1 MNRSFRVPLKE
12 SYLLIIIIVGILSLC
27 MYSSFALFSLEKTT
41 SKDIFTM
48 RAASNIETTL
58 KIFEYK
64 KITVPAGSNTSV
76 MVNVNNDTGG
86 SIYYGVFYE
95 MVSPSTKTDDIG
107 IYKIDWSENATSG
120 SITNGSILPVELL
133 VINNSSSD
141 ITLNIG
147 VAGSDSNELGLTD
160 GKTLITETF
169 NTGTEPSGDAGETK
183 TTTTDY
189 NFDISKTNGET
200 ITLKPGTHKLE
211 AWGASGVYS
220 SASPTSSHPN
230 GYGGYASGTLTLT
243 ESLNV
248 TLYIGGSPNSNSDV
262 NYGGWNGGGASY
274 AGSRYNDNGSGGGA
288 TDICLTPSSITTD
301 SYQRYVRTSAS
312 YLSRILVAGGG
323 GGGRSSDVASNG
335 GYFNTSGANTYV
347 GSLTAAGSSSGTY
360 QSGGFGYGSSGT
372 STSDDNAGGGGGWYG
387 GATNGDSYG
396 GGGSSF
402 VWSTDT
408 ASSVPSGYTP
418 STKYQMTNVVYNK
431 GNTTMPSST
440 STTGT
445 ETGHSGDGHI
455 RITSTVKTSTVPSID
470 TSKITIAPN
479 ELVYFKDIVTCK
491 DNGAGCKIVLVKAS
505 STKNMIEDN
514 EYDVMFV
521 LEDNSG
527 NRYKYTK
534 KVYIGQTMPILS
546 GKATTS
552 MMEQADD
559 TTGDDGSG
567 IYKVSHNAI
576 SSSSSS
582 TGSTIAA
589 TTDYRYYGNDPNNY
603 ICLEKS
609 NGTCD
614 DKNLYRI
621 IGSVYEALNNSY
633 MLKVVKATPLKD
645 ATTNVYP
652 WNYEVD
658 KYNNSVI
665 NNTWATITSGNYSNS
680 LTSGSSLMRML
691 NSEAWWNGTTG
702 VYYGSDDSGV
712 ITVTRDFTNYGLSSN
727 VKKYIKLSRFYL
739 GRYNGSGEYPS
750 EMYNYERGTMTCDSQ
765 ALYWDGYVALIY
777 PSDYGYAAGN
787 KCSTSVNI
795 NKYSYQENNCRK
807 KDWLYTSTFYWTLTA
822 RGNTSSC
829 NSFLST
835 DTQYAIEITSD
846 GGIWGGDGYVAI
858 VSVDAEI
865 YPTFYLDKD
874 IIITGG
880 SGTKTDPY
888 IISK

>member
-1 MNRSFRVPLKE
+1 MKNKYIIKE
-12 SYLLIIIIVGILSLC
+12 SYLLIVIIVGILSLC

-41 SKDIFTM
+41 SKDIVTM
-48 RAASNIETTL
+48 KAASNIETTL
-58 KIFEYK
+58 KIYEYK
-64 KITVPAGSNTSV
+64 KVTVPAGSNTSV

-107 IYKIDWSENATSG
+107 IYKIDWSANATSG

-133 VINNSSSD
+133 VINNTSSE

-169 NTGTEPSGDAGETK
+169 NTGNEPSGDAGETK

-220 SASPTSSHPN
+220 GANPTNSHPN

-248 TLYIGGSPNSNSDV
+248 TLYIGGSPNSNSNV

-274 AGSRYNDNGSGGGA
+274 KGSSYNDNGSGGGA

-323 GGGRSSDVASNG
+323 GGGRSSDAASNG

-360 QSGGFGYGSSGT
+360 QSGGFGYGASGT
-372 STSDDNAGGGGGWYG
+372 STGDDHAGGGGGWYG

-470 TSKITIAPN
+470 TSAITLEKGQVID
-479 ELVYFKDIVTCK
+479 LSTQVTCK
-491 DNGAGCKIVLVKAS
+491 DNGAGCKIVLVKPATTKGLTK
-505 STKNMIEDN
+505 STTAL
-514 EYDVMFV
+514 YV
-521 LEDNSG
+521 LEDNNG
-527 NRYKYTK
+527 NRYKYKKQVNIKENAAKLIMSQSKGNEWKAGAEGLYATNSYTASDGTTK
-534 KVYIGQTMPILS
+534 Y
-546 GKATTS
+546 
-552 MMEQADD
+552 
-559 TTGDDGSG
+559 
-567 IYKVSHNAI
+567 H
-576 SSSSSS
+576 
-582 TGSTIAA
+582 
-589 TTDYRYYGNDPNNY
+589 DYRYVGADPNNY
-603 ICLEKS
+603 VWF
-609 NGTCD
+609 NND
-614 DKNLYRI
+614 MYQI
-621 IGSVYEALNNSY
+621 IGVFDENSHGKTGQY
-633 MLKVVKATPLKD
+633 LVKLIMANPLGGYSWG
-645 ATTNVYP
+645 A
-652 WNYEVD
+652 
-658 KYNNSVI
+658 YNTSN
-665 NNTWATITSGNYSNS
+665 TSGTYSSYKSDWTGN
-680 LTSGSSLMRML
+680 
-691 NSEAWWNGTTG
+691 TTG
-702 VYYGSDDSGV
+702 VKA
-712 ITVTRDFTNYGLSSN
+712 NLN
-727 VKKYIKLSRFYL
+727 VLF
-739 GRYNGSGEYPS
+739 NEYFA
-750 EMYNYERGTMTCDSQ
+750 NRT
-765 ALYWDGYVALIY
+765 
-777 PSDYGYAAGN
+777 
-787 KCSTSVNI
+787 
-795 NKYSYQENNCRK
+795 
-807 KDWLYTSTFYWTLTA
+807 
-822 RGNTSSC
+822 NTSSTYGAC
-829 NSFLST
+829 ANWTYHYWNNNYRTNDCSDIVGYGLTSSALNSIETTTWYLYGSGSVTSQSKQNWYLCERGGNSCKSANSGSYSNTTSSKIGLMYLSDYLYASGYFSNAST
-835 DTQYAIEITSD
+835 ATQGTLYFGNKNWLYKGDEWLLTPSDSEANFGWYVDLGSTRSYSAIIPNSARPSFYLKSTVS
-846 GGIWGGDGYVAI
+846 ILGGDG
-858 VSVDAEI
+858 
-865 YPTFYLDKD
+865 TFAN
-874 IIITGG
+874 
-880 SGTKTDPY
+880 PY
-888 IISK
+888 IIE

>member
-1 MNRSFRVPLKE
+1 
-12 SYLLIIIIVGILSLC
+12 

-120 SITNGSILPVELL
+120 SITNGSVLPVELL

-220 SASPTSSHPN
+220 SASPTNSHPD

-323 GGGRSSDVASNG
+323 GGGRSSDAASNG

-470 TSKITIAPN
+470 TSAISIEKGQVIDLSTQ
-479 ELVYFKDIVTCK
+479 VTCK
-491 DNGAGCKIVLVKAS
+491 DNGAGCKIVLVKPATTKGLTK
-505 STKNMIEDN
+505 STTAL
-514 EYDVMFV
+514 YV
-521 LEDNSG
+521 LEDNNG
-527 NRYKYTK
+527 NRYKYK
-534 KVYIGQTMPILS
+534 KQVNIKENAVKLIMSQSKGN
-546 GKATTS
+546 
-552 MMEQADD
+552 EW
-559 TTGDDGSG
+559 GSG
-567 IYKVSHNAI
+567 AEGLY
-576 SSSSSS
+576 
-582 TGSTIAA
+582 A
-589 TTDYRYYGNDPNNY
+589 TNSYTASDGTTKYHDYRYVGVDPNNY
-603 ICLEKS
+603 VWF
-609 NGTCD
+609 NND
-614 DKNLYRI
+614 MYQI
-621 IGSVYEALNNSY
+621 IGVFDENSHGKTGQY
-633 MLKVVKATPLKD
+633 LVKLIMANPL
-645 ATTNVYP
+645 
-652 WNYEVD
+652 
-658 KYNNSVI
+658 
-665 NNTWATITSGNYSNS
+665 
-680 LTSGSSLMRML
+680 
-691 NSEAWWNGTTG
+691 GTFSWG
-702 VYYGSDDSGV
+702 D
-712 ITVTRDFTNYGLSSN
+712 
-727 VKKYIKLSRFYL
+727 
-739 GRYNGSGEYPS
+739 YNGSNTSSTYSSYNNDWTGTTTGIKANLNVLFNEYFLNS
-750 EMYNYERGTMTCDSQ
+750 TNTSSTYRACSNWTYFYNNTNYRTNDCSDIVGYGIDSSVLNSIETTTWYLYGSGTNQSKQNWYLCERGGNSCTGANSGAYSTTTDAKIGLMY
-765 ALYWDGYVALIY
+765 L
-777 PSDYGYAAGN
+777 SDYLYASSYYTNSDTTTQGTSYFGN
-787 KCSTSVNI
+787 KN
-795 NKYSYQENNCRK
+795 
-807 KDWLYTSTFYWTLTA
+807 WLYKGYEWTLTPYASNANGVWHVRYGSAGNSSTYAPTSA
-822 RGNTSSC
+822 RP
-829 NSFLST
+829 SFYLKST
-835 DTQYAIEITSD
+835 VSIS
-846 GGIWGGDGYVAI
+846 GGDG
-858 VSVDAEI
+858 
-865 YPTFYLDKD
+865 TFAN
-874 IIITGG
+874 
-880 SGTKTDPY
+880 PY
-888 IISK
+888 IIE

>member
-1 MNRSFRVPLKE
+1 MKNKYIIKE
-12 SYLLIIIIVGILSLC
+12 SYLLIVIIVGILSLC

-41 SKDIFTM
+41 SKDIVTM
-48 RAASNIETTL
+48 KAASNIETTL
-58 KIFEYK
+58 KIYEYK
-64 KITVPAGSNTSV
+64 KVTVPAGSNTSV

-133 VINNSSSD
+133 VINNTSSD

-169 NTGTEPSGDAGETK
+169 NTGNEPNGDAGETK

-220 SASPTSSHPN
+220 SANPTSSHPN

-274 AGSRYNDNGSGGGA
+274 YGSRYNDNGAGGGA
-288 TDICLTPSSITTD
+288 TDICLTPSRITTD

-323 GGGRSSDVASNG
+323 GGGRSSDAASNG

-347 GSLTAAGSSSGTY
+347 GTLTAAGSSSGTY
-360 QSGGFGYGSSGT
+360 QAGGFGFGASGISGT
-372 STSDDNAGGGGGWYG
+372 DDNAGGGGGWYG

-470 TSKITIAPN
+470 TSAITVSEGDNID
-479 ELVYFKDIVTCK
+479 LKSQVTCK
-491 DNGAGCKIVLVKAS
+491 DNGAGCKIVLVKPATTKGLTK
-505 STKNMIEDN
+505 STTAL
-514 EYDVMFV
+514 YV
-521 LEDNSG
+521 LEDNNG
-527 NRYKYTK
+527 NRYKYKKPINFKGIASKLIMAQSKGNEWEAGAEGLYATNSYTASDGTTK
-534 KVYIGQTMPILS
+534 YH
-546 GKATTS
+546 
-552 MMEQADD
+552 E
-559 TTGDDGSG
+559 
-567 IYKVSHNAI
+567 
-576 SSSSSS
+576 
-582 TGSTIAA
+582 
-589 TTDYRYYGNDPNNY
+589 YRYVGADPNNY
-603 ICLEKS
+603 VWF
-609 NGTCD
+609 NND
-614 DKNLYRI
+614 MYQI
-621 IGSVYEALNNSY
+621 IGVFDENSHGKTGQYLVKLIMANPLGGYSWGAYNSSNTSSTYSSYKSDWTGTTTGIKANLNVLFNEY
-633 MLKVVKATPLKD
+633 F
-645 ATTNVYP
+645 
-652 WNYEVD
+652 
-658 KYNNSVI
+658 
-665 NNTWATITSGNYSNS
+665 
-680 LTSGSSLMRML
+680 L
-691 NSEAWWNGTTG
+691 NSTNTSSTYGACSNWTYFSSNTNYRTNDCSDIVGYGIDSSALSSIETTTW
-702 VYYGSDDSGV
+702 YLYGSDTSQSKQNWYLCERGGNSCTGANSGAYSTTTDAKIGLMYLSDYLYASSYSTNSDTTTQDISYFGNKNWLYKGYEWFLTPYASDSIYVWGV
-712 ITVTRDFTNYGLSSN
+712 NTGSAKNIPAYNPFSARPS
-727 VKKYIKLSRFYL
+727 FYL
-739 GRYNGSGEYPS
+739 
-750 EMYNYERGTMTCDSQ
+750 
-765 ALYWDGYVALIY
+765 
-777 PSDYGYAAGN
+777 
-787 KCSTSVNI
+787 KSTVSI
-795 NKYSYQENNCRK
+795 S
-807 KDWLYTSTFYWTLTA
+807 
-822 RGNTSSC
+822 
-829 NSFLST
+829 
-835 DTQYAIEITSD
+835 
-846 GGIWGGDGYVAI
+846 GGDG
-858 VSVDAEI
+858 
-865 YPTFYLDKD
+865 TFAN
-874 IIITGG
+874 
-880 SGTKTDPY
+880 PY
-888 IISK
+888 IIE

>member
-1 MNRSFRVPLKE
+1 
-12 SYLLIIIIVGILSLC
+12 
-27 MYSSFALFSLEKTT
+27 
-41 SKDIFTM
+41 M

-120 SITNGSILPVELL
+120 SITNGSVLPVELL

-169 NTGTEPSGDAGETK
+169 NTGNEPSGDAGETK

-220 SASPTSSHPN
+220 SANPTSSHPN

-274 AGSRYNDNGSGGGA
+274 AGSRYNDNGAGGGA

-323 GGGRSSDVASNG
+323 GGGRSSDAASNG

-455 RITSTVKTSTVPSID
+455 RITSTIKTSTVPSID
-470 TSKITIAPN
+470 TSAISIEKGQVIDLSTQ
-479 ELVYFKDIVTCK
+479 VTCK
-491 DNGAGCKIVLVKAS
+491 DNGAGCKIVLVKPATTKGLTK
-505 STKNMIEDN
+505 STTAL
-514 EYDVMFV
+514 YV
-521 LEDNSG
+521 LEDNNG
-527 NRYKYTK
+527 NRYKYKKQVNIKQNAAKLIMSQSKGNEWKAGAEGLYATNSYTASDGTTK
-534 KVYIGQTMPILS
+534 Y
-546 GKATTS
+546 
-552 MMEQADD
+552 
-559 TTGDDGSG
+559 
-567 IYKVSHNAI
+567 H
-576 SSSSSS
+576 
-582 TGSTIAA
+582 
-589 TTDYRYYGNDPNNY
+589 DYRYVGVDPNNY
-603 ICLEKS
+603 VWF
-609 NGTCD
+609 NND
-614 DKNLYRI
+614 MYQI
-621 IGSVYEALNNSY
+621 IGVFDENSHGKTGQYLVKLIMANPLGAFSWGVYNSSNTSGTYSDYKNDWTGNTTGIKANLNVLFNEYFLNS
-633 MLKVVKATPLKD
+633 
-645 ATTNVYP
+645 TNTSSTYGACSN
-652 WNYEVD
+652 WTYF
-658 KYNNSVI
+658 YNNTNYRTNDCSDMVGYGI
-665 NNTWATITSGNYSNS
+665 DSSG
-680 LTSGSSLMRML
+680 L
-691 NSEAWWNGTTG
+691 NSIETT
-702 VYYGSDDSGV
+702 
-712 ITVTRDFTNYGLSSN
+712 TWHL
-727 VKKYIKLSRFYL
+727 
-739 GRYNGSGEYPS
+739 NGSGTSQSKQNWYLC
-750 EMYNYERGTMTCDSQ
+750 ERGGNSCTGANSGAYSTTTDAKIGLMY
-765 ALYWDGYVALIY
+765 L
-777 PSDYGYAAGN
+777 SDYLYASSYYTNSDTTTQNASYFGN
-787 KCSTSVNI
+787 KN
-795 NKYSYQENNCRK
+795 
-807 KDWLYTSTFYWTLTA
+807 WLYKGYEWTLTPYASYAYRVWFVNFGSASYSSTHTPTFA
-822 RGNTSSC
+822 RP
-829 NSFLST
+829 SFYLKST
-835 DTQYAIEITSD
+835 VSIS
-846 GGIWGGDGYVAI
+846 GGDG
-858 VSVDAEI
+858 
-865 YPTFYLDKD
+865 TFAN
-874 IIITGG
+874 
-880 SGTKTDPY
+880 PY
-888 IISK
+888 IIE

>member
-1 MNRSFRVPLKE
+1 
-12 SYLLIIIIVGILSLC
+12 

-107 IYKIDWSENATSG
+107 IYKIDWSANATSG
-120 SITNGSILPVELL
+120 SITNGSILPIELL
-133 VINNSSSD
+133 VINNTSSD

-169 NTGTEPSGDAGETK
+169 NTGNEPSGDAGETK

-220 SASPTSSHPN
+220 SANPTSSHPN

-323 GGGRSSDVASNG
+323 GGGRSSDAASNG

-470 TSKITIAPN
+470 TSAISISEGDNIDLKSQ
-479 ELVYFKDIVTCK
+479 VTCK
-491 DNGAGCKIVLVKAS
+491 DNGAGCKIVLVKPATTKGLTK
-505 STKNMIEDN
+505 STTAL
-514 EYDVMFV
+514 YV

-527 NRYKYTK
+527 NRYKYKKPINIKQNAVKLIMSQSKGNEWEAGAEGLYATNSYTASDGTTK
-534 KVYIGQTMPILS
+534 Y
-546 GKATTS
+546 
-552 MMEQADD
+552 
-559 TTGDDGSG
+559 
-567 IYKVSHNAI
+567 H
-576 SSSSSS
+576 
-582 TGSTIAA
+582 
-589 TTDYRYYGNDPNNY
+589 DYRYVGVDPNNY
-603 ICLEKS
+603 VWF
-609 NGTCD
+609 NND
-614 DKNLYRI
+614 MYQI
-621 IGSVYEALNNSY
+621 IGVFDENSHGKTGQYLVKLIMANPLGAFSWGVYNSSNTSGTYSDYKNDWTGNTTGIKANLNVLFNEYFLNS
-633 MLKVVKATPLKD
+633 
-645 ATTNVYP
+645 TNTSSTYGACSN
-652 WNYEVD
+652 WTYF
-658 KYNNSVI
+658 YNNTNYRTNDCSDMVGYGI
-665 NNTWATITSGNYSNS
+665 DSSG
-680 LTSGSSLMRML
+680 L
-691 NSEAWWNGTTG
+691 NSIETT
-702 VYYGSDDSGV
+702 
-712 ITVTRDFTNYGLSSN
+712 TWHL
-727 VKKYIKLSRFYL
+727 
-739 GRYNGSGEYPS
+739 NGSGTSQSKQNWYLC
-750 EMYNYERGTMTCDSQ
+750 ERGGNSCTGANSGTYSTTTDAKIGLMY
-765 ALYWDGYVALIY
+765 L
-777 PSDYGYAAGN
+777 SDYLYASSYYTNSDTTTQNASYFGN
-787 KCSTSVNI
+787 KN
-795 NKYSYQENNCRK
+795 
-807 KDWLYTSTFYWTLTA
+807 WLYKGYEWTLTPYASYAYRVWFVNFGSASYSSTHTPTFA
-822 RGNTSSC
+822 RP
-829 NSFLST
+829 SFYLKST
-835 DTQYAIEITSD
+835 VSIS
-846 GGIWGGDGYVAI
+846 GGDG
-858 VSVDAEI
+858 
-865 YPTFYLDKD
+865 TFAN
-874 IIITGG
+874 
-880 SGTKTDPY
+880 PY
-888 IISK
+888 IIE

>member
-1 MNRSFRVPLKE
+1 MKNKYIIKE
-12 SYLLIIIIVGILSLC
+12 SYLLIVIIVGILSLC

-41 SKDIFTM
+41 SKDIVTM
-48 RAASNIETTL
+48 KAASNIETTL
-58 KIFEYK
+58 KIYEYK
-64 KITVPAGSNTSV
+64 KVTVPAGSNTSV

-133 VINNSSSD
+133 VINNTSSD

-147 VAGSDSNELGLTD
+147 VAGSDSNELGLTE

-169 NTGTEPSGDAGETK
+169 NTGNEPSGDAGETK

-220 SASPTSSHPN
+220 SANPTSSHPN

-274 AGSRYNDNGSGGGA
+274 SGSRYNDNGAGGGA

-323 GGGRSSDVASNG
+323 GGGRSSNTASNG

-470 TSKITIAPN
+470 TSAISIEKGQVIDLSTQ
-479 ELVYFKDIVTCK
+479 VTCK
-491 DNGAGCKIVLVKAS
+491 DNGAGCKIVLVKPATTAGLTK
-505 STKNMIEDN
+505 STTALYI
-514 EYDVMFV
+514 

-527 NRYKYTK
+527 NRYKYKKQINFKGIASKLIMSQSKGNEWEAGAEGLYATNSYTASDGTTK
-534 KVYIGQTMPILS
+534 Y
-546 GKATTS
+546 
-552 MMEQADD
+552 
-559 TTGDDGSG
+559 
-567 IYKVSHNAI
+567 H
-576 SSSSSS
+576 
-582 TGSTIAA
+582 
-589 TTDYRYYGNDPNNY
+589 DYRYVGADPNNY
-603 ICLEKS
+603 VWF
-609 NGTCD
+609 NND
-614 DKNLYRI
+614 MYQI
-621 IGSVYEALNNSY
+621 IGVFDENSHGKTGQY
-633 MLKVVKATPLKD
+633 LVKLIMANSLGGYSWG
-645 ATTNVYP
+645 A
-652 WNYEVD
+652 
-658 KYNNSVI
+658 YNSSN
-665 NNTWATITSGNYSNS
+665 TSGTYSNYKNDWTGTTTGIKAN
-680 LTSGSSLMRML
+680 LNVLFNEYFL
-691 NSEAWWNGTTG
+691 NSTNTSSTYGACTNWTYFYSNTNSRTNDCSDIVGYGIDSSVLNSIETTTWFL
-702 VYYGSDDSGV
+702 YGSGTDQSKQ
-712 ITVTRDFTNYGLSSN
+712 NW
-727 VKKYIKLSRFYL
+727 YL
-739 GRYNGSGEYPS
+739 C
-750 EMYNYERGTMTCDSQ
+750 ERGGNSCTGANSGAYSTTTDAKIGLMY
-765 ALYWDGYVALIY
+765 L
-777 PSDYGYAAGN
+777 SDYLYASSYYTSSDTSTQGTSYFGN
-787 KCSTSVNI
+787 KN
-795 NKYSYQENNCRK
+795 
-807 KDWLYTSTFYWTLTA
+807 WLYKGYEWTLTPYVSYAHYVWYVKSGSAGNEFTSNPYSA
-822 RGNTSSC
+822 RP
-829 NSFLST
+829 SFYLKST
-835 DTQYAIEITSD
+835 VSIS
-846 GGIWGGDGYVAI
+846 GGDG
-858 VSVDAEI
+858 
-865 YPTFYLDKD
+865 TFAN
-874 IIITGG
+874 
-880 SGTKTDPY
+880 PY
-888 IISK
+888 IIE

>member
-1 MNRSFRVPLKE
+1 
-12 SYLLIIIIVGILSLC
+12 
-27 MYSSFALFSLEKTT
+27 
-41 SKDIFTM
+41 M

-107 IYKIDWSENATSG
+107 IYKIDWSANATSG

-133 VINNSSSD
+133 VINNTSSD

-169 NTGTEPSGDAGETK
+169 NTGNEPSGDAGETK

-220 SASPTSSHPN
+220 SASPTNSHPD

-274 AGSRYNDNGSGGGA
+274 AGSRYNDNGAGGGA

-323 GGGRSSDVASNG
+323 GGGRSSSTASNG

-455 RITSTVKTSTVPSID
+455 RITSTIKTSTVPSID
-470 TSKITIAPN
+470 TSAISISEGDNIDLKSQ
-479 ELVYFKDIVTCK
+479 VTCK
-491 DNGAGCKIVLVKAS
+491 DNGAGCKIVLVKPATTKGLTK
-505 STKNMIEDN
+505 STTAL
-514 EYDVMFV
+514 YV
-521 LEDNSG
+521 LEDNNG
-527 NRYKYTK
+527 NRYKYKKPINLKQNAVKLIMSQSKGNEWEAGAEGLYATNSYTASDGTTK
-534 KVYIGQTMPILS
+534 Y
-546 GKATTS
+546 
-552 MMEQADD
+552 
-559 TTGDDGSG
+559 
-567 IYKVSHNAI
+567 H
-576 SSSSSS
+576 
-582 TGSTIAA
+582 
-589 TTDYRYYGNDPNNY
+589 DYRYVGVDPNNY
-603 ICLEKS
+603 VWF
-609 NGTCD
+609 NND
-614 DKNLYRI
+614 MYQI
-621 IGSVYEALNNSY
+621 IGVFDENSHGKTGQYLVKLIMANPLGTFSWGVYNSSNTSGTYSDYKNDWTGNTTGIKANLNVLFNEYFLNS
-633 MLKVVKATPLKD
+633 
-645 ATTNVYP
+645 TNTSSTYGACSN
-652 WNYEVD
+652 WTYF
-658 KYNNSVI
+658 YNNTNYRTNDCSDMVGYGI
-665 NNTWATITSGNYSNS
+665 DSSG
-680 LTSGSSLMRML
+680 L
-691 NSEAWWNGTTG
+691 NSIETT
-702 VYYGSDDSGV
+702 
-712 ITVTRDFTNYGLSSN
+712 TWHL
-727 VKKYIKLSRFYL
+727 
-739 GRYNGSGEYPS
+739 NGSGTSQSKQNWYLC
-750 EMYNYERGTMTCDSQ
+750 ERGGNSCTGANSGAYSTTTDAKIGLMY
-765 ALYWDGYVALIY
+765 L
-777 PSDYGYAAGN
+777 SDYLYASSYYTNSDTTTQNASYFGN
-787 KCSTSVNI
+787 KN
-795 NKYSYQENNCRK
+795 
-807 KDWLYTSTFYWTLTA
+807 WLYKGYEWTLTPYASYAYRVWFVNFGSASYSSTHTPTFA
-822 RGNTSSC
+822 RP
-829 NSFLST
+829 SFYLKST
-835 DTQYAIEITSD
+835 VSIS
-846 GGIWGGDGYVAI
+846 GGDG
-858 VSVDAEI
+858 
-865 YPTFYLDKD
+865 TFAN
-874 IIITGG
+874 
-880 SGTKTDPY
+880 PY
-888 IISK
+888 IIE

>member
-1 MNRSFRVPLKE
+1 MDKRFRIPLKE

-120 SITNGSILPVELL
+120 SITNGSVLPVELL

-169 NTGTEPSGDAGETK
+169 NTGNEPSGDAGETK

-220 SASPTSSHPN
+220 SANPTSSHPN

-323 GGGRSSDVASNG
+323 GGGRSSDAASNG

-455 RITSTVKTSTVPSID
+455 RITSTIKTSTVPSID
-470 TSKITIAPN
+470 TSAISISEGDNIDLKSQ
-479 ELVYFKDIVTCK
+479 VTCK
-491 DNGAGCKIVLVKAS
+491 DNGAGCKIVLVKPATTKGLTK
-505 STKNMIEDN
+505 STTAL
-514 EYDVMFV
+514 YV

-527 NRYKYTK
+527 NRYKYKKPINIKQNAVKLIMSQSKGNEWEAGAEGLYATNSYTASDGTTK
-534 KVYIGQTMPILS
+534 Y
-546 GKATTS
+546 
-552 MMEQADD
+552 
-559 TTGDDGSG
+559 
-567 IYKVSHNAI
+567 H
-576 SSSSSS
+576 
-582 TGSTIAA
+582 
-589 TTDYRYYGNDPNNY
+589 DYRYVGVDPNNY
-603 ICLEKS
+603 VWF
-609 NGTCD
+609 NND
-614 DKNLYRI
+614 MYQI
-621 IGSVYEALNNSY
+621 IGVFDENSHGKTGQYLVKLIMANPLGAFSWGVYNSSNTSGTYSDYKNDWTGNTTGIKANLNVLFNEYFLNS
-633 MLKVVKATPLKD
+633 
-645 ATTNVYP
+645 TNTSSTYGACSN
-652 WNYEVD
+652 WTYF
-658 KYNNSVI
+658 YNNTNYRTNDCSDMVGYGI
-665 NNTWATITSGNYSNS
+665 DSSG
-680 LTSGSSLMRML
+680 L
-691 NSEAWWNGTTG
+691 NSIETT
-702 VYYGSDDSGV
+702 
-712 ITVTRDFTNYGLSSN
+712 TWHL
-727 VKKYIKLSRFYL
+727 
-739 GRYNGSGEYPS
+739 NGSGTSQSKQNWYLC
-750 EMYNYERGTMTCDSQ
+750 ERGGNSCTGANSGAYSTTTDAKIGLMY
-765 ALYWDGYVALIY
+765 L
-777 PSDYGYAAGN
+777 SDYLYASSYYTNSDTTTQNASYFGN
-787 KCSTSVNI
+787 KN
-795 NKYSYQENNCRK
+795 
-807 KDWLYTSTFYWTLTA
+807 WLYKGYEWTLTPYASYAYRVWFVNFGSASYSSTHTPTFA
-822 RGNTSSC
+822 RP
-829 NSFLST
+829 SFYLKST
-835 DTQYAIEITSD
+835 VSIS
-846 GGIWGGDGYVAI
+846 GGDG
-858 VSVDAEI
+858 
-865 YPTFYLDKD
+865 TFAN
-874 IIITGG
+874 
-880 SGTKTDPY
+880 PY
-888 IISK
+888 IIE

>member
-1 MNRSFRVPLKE
+1 MKNKYIIKE
-12 SYLLIIIIVGILSLC
+12 SYLLIVIIVGILSLC

-41 SKDIFTM
+41 SKDIVTM
-48 RAASNIETTL
+48 KAASNIETTL
-58 KIFEYK
+58 KIYEYK
-64 KITVPAGSNTSV
+64 KVTVPAGSNTSV

-107 IYKIDWSENATSG
+107 IYKIDWSANATSG

-169 NTGTEPSGDAGETK
+169 NTGNEPSGDAGETK

-220 SASPTSSHPN
+220 SANPTSSHPN

-243 ESLNV
+243 ESLDV

-274 AGSRYNDNGSGGGA
+274 YGSRYNDNGAGGGA
-288 TDICLTPSSITTD
+288 TDICLTPSRITTD

-323 GGGRSSDVASNG
+323 GGGRSSDAASNG

-347 GSLTAAGSSSGTY
+347 GTLTAAGSSSGTY
-360 QSGGFGYGSSGT
+360 QAGGFGFGASGISGT
-372 STSDDNAGGGGGWYG
+372 DDNAGGGGGWYG

-455 RITSTVKTSTVPSID
+455 RITSTIKTSTVPSID
-470 TSKITIAPN
+470 TSAISIEKGQVIDLSTQ
-479 ELVYFKDIVTCK
+479 VTCK
-491 DNGAGCKIVLVKAS
+491 DNGAGCKIVLVKPATTKGLTK
-505 STKNMIEDN
+505 STTAL
-514 EYDVMFV
+514 YV
-521 LEDNSG
+521 LEDNNG
-527 NRYKYTK
+527 NRYKYKKQVNIKENAVKLIMSQSKGNEWKAGAEGLYATNSYTASDGTTK
-534 KVYIGQTMPILS
+534 Y
-546 GKATTS
+546 
-552 MMEQADD
+552 
-559 TTGDDGSG
+559 
-567 IYKVSHNAI
+567 H
-576 SSSSSS
+576 
-582 TGSTIAA
+582 
-589 TTDYRYYGNDPNNY
+589 DYRYVGADPNNY
-603 ICLEKS
+603 VWF
-609 NGTCD
+609 NND
-614 DKNLYRI
+614 MYQI
-621 IGSVYEALNNSY
+621 IGVFDENSHGKTGQYLVKLIIANTIGGYSWGAYNSSNTSGTYSNYNSDWTGNTTGIKANLNVLFNEYFLNS
-633 MLKVVKATPLKD
+633 
-645 ATTNVYP
+645 TNTSSTYGACSN
-652 WNYEVD
+652 WTYF
-658 KYNNSVI
+658 YNNTNYRTNDCSDMVGYGI
-665 NNTWATITSGNYSNS
+665 DSSG
-680 LTSGSSLMRML
+680 L
-691 NSEAWWNGTTG
+691 NSIETT
-702 VYYGSDDSGV
+702 
-712 ITVTRDFTNYGLSSN
+712 TWHL
-727 VKKYIKLSRFYL
+727 
-739 GRYNGSGEYPS
+739 NGSGTSQSKQNWYLC
-750 EMYNYERGTMTCDSQ
+750 ERGGNSCTGANSGTYSTTTDAKIGLMY
-765 ALYWDGYVALIY
+765 L
-777 PSDYGYAAGN
+777 SDYLYASSYYTNSDTTTQGTGYFGN
-787 KCSTSVNI
+787 KN
-795 NKYSYQENNCRK
+795 
-807 KDWLYTSTFYWTLTA
+807 WLYKGYSEWTLTPYASYANRVWTVSGGSANYAPAGSPYSA
-822 RGNTSSC
+822 RPN
-829 NSFLST
+829 FYLKST
-835 DTQYAIEITSD
+835 VSIS
-846 GGIWGGDGYVAI
+846 GGDG
-858 VSVDAEI
+858 
-865 YPTFYLDKD
+865 TFANPYL
-874 IIITGG
+874 IE
-880 SGTKTDPY
+880 
-888 IISK
+888 

>member
-1 MNRSFRVPLKE
+1 MKNKYIIKE
-12 SYLLIIIIVGILSLC
+12 SYLLIVIIVGILSLC

-41 SKDIFTM
+41 SKDIVTM
-48 RAASNIETTL
+48 KAASNIETTL
-58 KIFEYK
+58 KIYEYK
-64 KITVPAGSNTSV
+64 KVTVPAGSNTSV

-133 VINNSSSD
+133 VINNTSSE

-169 NTGTEPSGDAGETK
+169 NTGNEPSGDAGETK

-189 NFDISKTNGET
+189 NFDISKTSGET

-220 SASPTSSHPN
+220 SANPTNSHPN

-323 GGGRSSDVASNG
+323 GGGRSSNTASNG

-372 STSDDNAGGGGGWYG
+372 STSDDHAGGGGGWYG

-470 TSKITIAPN
+470 ASAISIEKGQVIDLSTQ
-479 ELVYFKDIVTCK
+479 VTCK
-491 DNGAGCKIVLVKAS
+491 DNVAGCKIVLVKPATTKGLTK
-505 STKNMIEDN
+505 STTAL
-514 EYDVMFV
+514 YV
-521 LEDNSG
+521 LEDNNG
-527 NRYKYTK
+527 NRYKYKK
-534 KVYIGQTMPILS
+534 KVNIKENAVKLIMSQSKGNEWGTNAEDGLY
-546 GKATTS
+546 ATNSYTAS
-552 MMEQADD
+552 DG
-559 TTGDDGSG
+559 TTK
-567 IYKVSHNAI
+567 YH
-576 SSSSSS
+576 
-582 TGSTIAA
+582 
-589 TTDYRYYGNDPNNY
+589 DYRYVGADPNNY
-603 ICLEKS
+603 VWF
-609 NGTCD
+609 NND
-614 DKNLYRI
+614 MYQI
-621 IGSVYEALNNSY
+621 IGVFDENSHGKTGQYLVKLIMANPLGAFSWGVYNSSNTPGTYFNYKNDWTSNTTGIKANLNVLFNEY
-633 MLKVVKATPLKD
+633 F
-645 ATTNVYP
+645 
-652 WNYEVD
+652 
-658 KYNNSVI
+658 
-665 NNTWATITSGNYSNS
+665 
-680 LTSGSSLMRML
+680 L
-691 NSEAWWNGTTG
+691 NST
-702 VYYGSDDSGV
+702 
-712 ITVTRDFTNYGLSSN
+712 
-727 VKKYIKLSRFYL
+727 
-739 GRYNGSGEYPS
+739 
-750 EMYNYERGTMTCDSQ
+750 
-765 ALYWDGYVALIY
+765 
-777 PSDYGYAAGN
+777 
-787 KCSTSVNI
+787 
-795 NKYSYQENNCRK
+795 
-807 KDWLYTSTFYWTLTA
+807 
-822 RGNTSSC
+822 NTSSTYGAC
-829 NSFLST
+829 SNWTYFYSDTNYRTNDCSDIVGYGIDSSALNSIETTTWYLYGSGTNQSKQNWYLCERGGNSCTGANSGSYSTTTDAKIGLMYLS
-835 DTQYAIEITSD
+835 DYLYASSYYTSSD
-846 GGIWGGDGYVAI
+846 ATVQNTSYFGNKNWLYKEYEWLLTPYASDSGNVWMVRYGSVNTSYSNRPSSARPSFYLKSTVSISGGDGTFANPYVI
-858 VSVDAEI
+858 E
-865 YPTFYLDKD
+865 
-874 IIITGG
+874 
-880 SGTKTDPY
+880 
-888 IISK
+888 

>member
-1 MNRSFRVPLKE
+1 
-12 SYLLIIIIVGILSLC
+12 
-27 MYSSFALFSLEKTT
+27 
-41 SKDIFTM
+41 M
-48 RAASNIETTL
+48 RAASDIETTL

-64 KITVPAGSNTSV
+64 KITVSAGDNTSV

-120 SITNGSILPVELL
+120 SITNGSVLPVELL

-220 SASPTSSHPN
+220 SANPTSSHPN

-323 GGGRSSDVASNG
+323 GGGRSSDAASNG

-455 RITSTVKTSTVPSID
+455 RITSTIKTSTVPSID
-470 TSKITIAPN
+470 TSAITLEKGQVID
-479 ELVYFKDIVTCK
+479 LSTQVTCK
-491 DNGAGCKIVLVKAS
+491 DNGAGCKIVLVKPATTKGLTK
-505 STKNMIEDN
+505 STTAL
-514 EYDVMFV
+514 YV
-521 LEDNSG
+521 LEDNNG
-527 NRYKYTK
+527 NRYKYKKQVNIKENAAKLIMSQSKGNGWEAGAEGLYATNSYTASDGTTK
-534 KVYIGQTMPILS
+534 Y
-546 GKATTS
+546 
-552 MMEQADD
+552 
-559 TTGDDGSG
+559 
-567 IYKVSHNAI
+567 H
-576 SSSSSS
+576 
-582 TGSTIAA
+582 
-589 TTDYRYYGNDPNNY
+589 DYRYVGVDPNNY
-603 ICLEKS
+603 VWF
-609 NGTCD
+609 NND
-614 DKNLYRI
+614 MYQI
-621 IGSVYEALNNSY
+621 IGVFDENSHGKTGQY
-633 MLKVVKATPLKD
+633 LVKLIMANPLG
-645 ATTNVYP
+645 AFS
-652 WNYEVD
+652 WGI
-658 KYNNSVI
+658 YNSS
-665 NNTWATITSGNYSNS
+665 NTSSTYSS
-680 LTSGSSLMRML
+680 YKSDWTGT
-691 NSEAWWNGTTG
+691 TTG
-702 VYYGSDDSGV
+702 VKA
-712 ITVTRDFTNYGLSSN
+712 NLN
-727 VKKYIKLSRFYL
+727 VLF
-739 GRYNGSGEYPS
+739 NEYFA
-750 EMYNYERGTMTCDSQ
+750 NRT
-765 ALYWDGYVALIY
+765 
-777 PSDYGYAAGN
+777 
-787 KCSTSVNI
+787 
-795 NKYSYQENNCRK
+795 
-807 KDWLYTSTFYWTLTA
+807 
-822 RGNTSSC
+822 NTSSTYGSC
-829 NSFLST
+829 TSWTYFNTNTNYRTNDCSDIVGYGLTSSTLNSIETTTWYLYGSGSDQSKQNWYLCERGGNSCTSANSGSYSTTTSSKIGLMYLSDYLYASGYYSSSDTTTQDNSYYGNKNWLYKGTEWLLTPNAST
-835 DTQYAIEITSD
+835 DV
-846 GGIWGGDGYVAI
+846 YVMNTYIGSNYSYTTYISFSAR
-858 VSVDAEI
+858 
-865 YPTFYLDKD
+865 PTFYLKSTVSV
-874 IIITGG
+874 TGG
-880 SGTKTDPY
+880 DGTFDNPY
-888 IISK
+888 IVE

>member
-1 MNRSFRVPLKE
+1 MKNKYIIKE
-12 SYLLIIIIVGILSLC
+12 SYLLIVIIVGILSLC

-41 SKDIFTM
+41 SKDIVTM
-48 RAASNIETTL
+48 KAASNIETTL
-58 KIFEYK
+58 KIYEYK
-64 KITVPAGSNTSV
+64 KVTVPAGSNTSV

-133 VINNSSSD
+133 VINNTSSE

-169 NTGTEPSGDAGETK
+169 NTGNEPSGDAGETK

-220 SASPTSSHPN
+220 SANPTSSHPN

-262 NYGGWNGGGASY
+262 DYGGWNGGGASY
-274 AGSRYNDNGSGGGA
+274 YGSRYNDNGAGGGA

-323 GGGRSSDVASNG
+323 GGGRGSDAASNG

-347 GSLTAAGSSSGTY
+347 GTLTAAGSSSGTY
-360 QSGGFGYGSSGT
+360 QAGGFGFGASGISGT
-372 STSDDNAGGGGGWYG
+372 DDNAGGGGGWYG

-455 RITSTVKTSTVPSID
+455 RITSTIKTSTVPSID
-470 TSKITIAPN
+470 TSAITLEKGQVID
-479 ELVYFKDIVTCK
+479 LSTQVTCK
-491 DNGAGCKIVLVKAS
+491 DNGAGCKIVLVKPATTKGLTK
-505 STKNMIEDN
+505 STTAL
-514 EYDVMFV
+514 YV
-521 LEDNSG
+521 LEDNNG
-527 NRYKYTK
+527 NRYKYKKQINLKQNAAKLIMSQSKGNEWGANAEDGLYATNSYTASDGTTK
-534 KVYIGQTMPILS
+534 Y
-546 GKATTS
+546 
-552 MMEQADD
+552 
-559 TTGDDGSG
+559 
-567 IYKVSHNAI
+567 H
-576 SSSSSS
+576 
-582 TGSTIAA
+582 
-589 TTDYRYYGNDPNNY
+589 DYRYVGADPNNY
-603 ICLEKS
+603 VWF
-609 NGTCD
+609 NND
-614 DKNLYRI
+614 MYQI
-621 IGSVYEALNNSY
+621 IGVFDENSHGKTGQY
-633 MLKVVKATPLKD
+633 LVKLIMANPLGGYSWG
-645 ATTNVYP
+645 A
-652 WNYEVD
+652 
-658 KYNNSVI
+658 YNSSN
-665 NNTWATITSGNYSNS
+665 TSGTYSDYKSDWTGNKTGIKAN
-680 LTSGSSLMRML
+680 LNVLFNEYFL
-691 NSEAWWNGTTG
+691 NSTNTSSTYGACSNWTYFSLNTNYRTNDCSDIVGYGIDSSVLNSIETTTWFL
-702 VYYGSDDSGV
+702 YGSGTDQSKQ
-712 ITVTRDFTNYGLSSN
+712 NW
-727 VKKYIKLSRFYL
+727 YL
-739 GRYNGSGEYPS
+739 C
-750 EMYNYERGTMTCDSQ
+750 ERGGNSCIGANSG
-765 ALYWDGYVALIY
+765 GYSTTTDAKIGLMY
-777 PSDYGYAAGN
+777 LSDYLYASSYYTSSDTTIASSSAYYFGN
-787 KCSTSVNI
+787 KN
-795 NKYSYQENNCRK
+795 
-807 KDWLYTSTFYWTLTA
+807 WLYKGYEWTLTPYAPDAYNVWRVFTGSAFYNSAYFPYSA
-822 RGNTSSC
+822 RP
-829 NSFLST
+829 SFYLKST
-835 DTQYAIEITSD
+835 VSIS
-846 GGIWGGDGYVAI
+846 GGDG
-858 VSVDAEI
+858 
-865 YPTFYLDKD
+865 TFAN
-874 IIITGG
+874 
-880 SGTKTDPY
+880 PY
-888 IISK
+888 IIE

>member
-1 MNRSFRVPLKE
+1 
-12 SYLLIIIIVGILSLC
+12 

-120 SITNGSILPVELL
+120 SITNGSVLPVELL

-189 NFDISKTNGET
+189 NFDISKTSGET

-220 SASPTSSHPN
+220 SANPTSSHPN

-323 GGGRSSDVASNG
+323 GGGRSSDAASNG

-455 RITSTVKTSTVPSID
+455 RITSTIKTSTVPSID
-470 TSKITIAPN
+470 TSAISIEKGQVIDLSTQ
-479 ELVYFKDIVTCK
+479 VTCK
-491 DNGAGCKIVLVKAS
+491 DNGAGCKIVLVKPATTKGLTK
-505 STKNMIEDN
+505 STTAL
-514 EYDVMFV
+514 YV
-521 LEDNSG
+521 LEDNNG
-527 NRYKYTK
+527 NRYKYK
-534 KVYIGQTMPILS
+534 KQVNIKENAVKLIMSQSKGN
-546 GKATTS
+546 
-552 MMEQADD
+552 EW
-559 TTGDDGSG
+559 GSG
-567 IYKVSHNAI
+567 AEGLY
-576 SSSSSS
+576 
-582 TGSTIAA
+582 A
-589 TTDYRYYGNDPNNY
+589 TNSYTASDGTTKYHDYRYVGVDPNNY
-603 ICLEKS
+603 VWF
-609 NGTCD
+609 NND
-614 DKNLYRI
+614 MYQI
-621 IGSVYEALNNSY
+621 IGVFDENSHGKTGQY
-633 MLKVVKATPLKD
+633 LVKLIMANPL
-645 ATTNVYP
+645 
-652 WNYEVD
+652 
-658 KYNNSVI
+658 
-665 NNTWATITSGNYSNS
+665 
-680 LTSGSSLMRML
+680 
-691 NSEAWWNGTTG
+691 GTFSWG
-702 VYYGSDDSGV
+702 D
-712 ITVTRDFTNYGLSSN
+712 
-727 VKKYIKLSRFYL
+727 
-739 GRYNGSGEYPS
+739 YNGSNTSSTYSSYNNDWTGNTTGIKANLNVLFNEYFLNS
-750 EMYNYERGTMTCDSQ
+750 TNTSSTYRACSNWTYFYNNTNYRTNDCSDIVGYGIDSSVLNSIETTTWYLYGSGTNQSKQNWYLCERGGNSCTGANSGAYSTTTDAKIGLMY
-765 ALYWDGYVALIY
+765 L
-777 PSDYGYAAGN
+777 SDYLYASSYYTNSDTTTQGTSYFGN
-787 KCSTSVNI
+787 KN
-795 NKYSYQENNCRK
+795 
-807 KDWLYTSTFYWTLTA
+807 WLYKGYEWTLTPYASNANGVWHVRYGSAGNSSTYAPTSA
-822 RGNTSSC
+822 RP
-829 NSFLST
+829 SFYLKST
-835 DTQYAIEITSD
+835 VSIS
-846 GGIWGGDGYVAI
+846 GGDG
-858 VSVDAEI
+858 
-865 YPTFYLDKD
+865 TFAN
-874 IIITGG
+874 
-880 SGTKTDPY
+880 PY
-888 IISK
+888 IIE

>member
-1 MNRSFRVPLKE
+1 
-12 SYLLIIIIVGILSLC
+12 

-133 VINNSSSD
+133 VINNTSSD

-169 NTGTEPSGDAGETK
+169 NTGNEPSGDAGETK

-220 SASPTSSHPN
+220 SANPTSSHPN

-323 GGGRSSDVASNG
+323 GGGRSSDAASNG

-455 RITSTVKTSTVPSID
+455 RITSTIKTSTVPSID
-470 TSKITIAPN
+470 TSAISISEGDNIDLKSQ
-479 ELVYFKDIVTCK
+479 VTCK
-491 DNGAGCKIVLVKAS
+491 DNGAGCKIVLVKPATTKGLTK
-505 STKNMIEDN
+505 STTAL
-514 EYDVMFV
+514 YV

-527 NRYKYTK
+527 NRYKYKKPINIKQNAVKLIMSQSKGNEWEAGAEGLYATNSYTASDGTTK
-534 KVYIGQTMPILS
+534 Y
-546 GKATTS
+546 
-552 MMEQADD
+552 
-559 TTGDDGSG
+559 
-567 IYKVSHNAI
+567 H
-576 SSSSSS
+576 
-582 TGSTIAA
+582 
-589 TTDYRYYGNDPNNY
+589 DYRYVGVDPNNY
-603 ICLEKS
+603 VWF
-609 NGTCD
+609 NND
-614 DKNLYRI
+614 MYQI
-621 IGSVYEALNNSY
+621 IGVFDENSHGKTGQYLVKLIMANPLGAFSWGVYNSSNTSGTYSDYKNDWTGNTTGIKANLNVLFNEYFLNS
-633 MLKVVKATPLKD
+633 
-645 ATTNVYP
+645 TNTSSTYGACSN
-652 WNYEVD
+652 WTYF
-658 KYNNSVI
+658 YNNTNYRTNDCSDMVGYGI
-665 NNTWATITSGNYSNS
+665 DSSG
-680 LTSGSSLMRML
+680 L
-691 NSEAWWNGTTG
+691 NSIETT
-702 VYYGSDDSGV
+702 
-712 ITVTRDFTNYGLSSN
+712 TWHL
-727 VKKYIKLSRFYL
+727 
-739 GRYNGSGEYPS
+739 NGSGTSQSKQNWYLC
-750 EMYNYERGTMTCDSQ
+750 ERGGNSCTGANSGAYSTTTDAKIGLMY
-765 ALYWDGYVALIY
+765 L
-777 PSDYGYAAGN
+777 SDYLYASSYYTNSDTTTQNASYFGN
-787 KCSTSVNI
+787 KN
-795 NKYSYQENNCRK
+795 
-807 KDWLYTSTFYWTLTA
+807 WLYKGYEWTLTPYASYAYRVWFVNFGSASYSSTHTPTFA
-822 RGNTSSC
+822 RP
-829 NSFLST
+829 SFYLKST
-835 DTQYAIEITSD
+835 VSIS
-846 GGIWGGDGYVAI
+846 GGDG
-858 VSVDAEI
+858 
-865 YPTFYLDKD
+865 TFAN
-874 IIITGG
+874 
-880 SGTKTDPY
+880 PY
-888 IISK
+888 IIE

>member
-120 SITNGSILPVELL
+120 SIINGSILPVELL

-169 NTGTEPSGDAGETK
+169 NTGNEPSGDAGETK
-183 TTTTDY
+183 TTTIDY

-220 SASPTSSHPN
+220 SANPTSSHPN

-323 GGGRSSDVASNG
+323 GGGRNSNTVSNG

-440 STTGT
+440 SITGT

-470 TSKITIAPN
+470 TSAISISEGDNIDLKSQ
-479 ELVYFKDIVTCK
+479 VTCK
-491 DNGAGCKIVLVKAS
+491 DNGAGCKIVLVKPATTKGLTK
-505 STKNMIEDN
+505 STTAL
-514 EYDVMFV
+514 YV

-527 NRYKYTK
+527 NRYKYKKPINLKQNAVKLIMSQSKGNEWEAGAEGLYATNSYTASDGTTK
-534 KVYIGQTMPILS
+534 Y
-546 GKATTS
+546 
-552 MMEQADD
+552 
-559 TTGDDGSG
+559 
-567 IYKVSHNAI
+567 H
-576 SSSSSS
+576 
-582 TGSTIAA
+582 
-589 TTDYRYYGNDPNNY
+589 DYRYVGVDPNNY
-603 ICLEKS
+603 VWF
-609 NGTCD
+609 NND
-614 DKNLYRI
+614 MYQI
-621 IGSVYEALNNSY
+621 IGVFDENSHGKTGQYLVKLIMANPLGAFSWGVYNSSNTSGTYSDYKNDWTGNTTGIKANLNVLFNEYFLNS
-633 MLKVVKATPLKD
+633 
-645 ATTNVYP
+645 TNTSSTYGACSN
-652 WNYEVD
+652 WTYF
-658 KYNNSVI
+658 YNNTNYRTNDCSDMVGYGI
-665 NNTWATITSGNYSNS
+665 DSSG
-680 LTSGSSLMRML
+680 L
-691 NSEAWWNGTTG
+691 NSIETT
-702 VYYGSDDSGV
+702 
-712 ITVTRDFTNYGLSSN
+712 TWHL
-727 VKKYIKLSRFYL
+727 
-739 GRYNGSGEYPS
+739 NGSGTSQSKQNWYLC
-750 EMYNYERGTMTCDSQ
+750 ERGGNSCTGANSGAYSTTTDAKIGLMY
-765 ALYWDGYVALIY
+765 L
-777 PSDYGYAAGN
+777 SDYLYASSYYTNSDTTTQNASYFGN
-787 KCSTSVNI
+787 KN
-795 NKYSYQENNCRK
+795 
-807 KDWLYTSTFYWTLTA
+807 WLYKGYEWTLTPYASYAYRVWFVNFGSASYSSTHTPTFA
-822 RGNTSSC
+822 RP
-829 NSFLST
+829 SFYLKST
-835 DTQYAIEITSD
+835 VSIS
-846 GGIWGGDGYVAI
+846 GGDG
-858 VSVDAEI
+858 
-865 YPTFYLDKD
+865 TFAN
-874 IIITGG
+874 
-880 SGTKTDPY
+880 PY
-888 IISK
+888 IIE

>member
-1 MNRSFRVPLKE
+1 MKNKYIIKE
-12 SYLLIIIIVGILSLC
+12 SYLLIVIIVGILSLC

-41 SKDIFTM
+41 SKDIVTM
-48 RAASNIETTL
+48 KAASNIETTL
-58 KIFEYK
+58 KIYEYK
-64 KITVPAGSNTSV
+64 KVTVPAGSNTSV

-133 VINNSSSD
+133 VINNTSSD

-169 NTGTEPSGDAGETK
+169 NTGNEPSGDAGETK

-220 SASPTSSHPN
+220 SDNPTSSHPN

-243 ESLNV
+243 ESLDV

-274 AGSRYNDNGSGGGA
+274 YGSRYNDNGAGGGA
-288 TDICLTPSSITTD
+288 TDICLTPSRITTD

-323 GGGRSSDVASNG
+323 GGGRSSDAASNG

-347 GSLTAAGSSSGTY
+347 GTLTAAGSSSGTY
-360 QSGGFGYGSSGT
+360 QAGGFGFGASGISGT
-372 STSDDNAGGGGGWYG
+372 DDNAGGGGGWYG

-455 RITSTVKTSTVPSID
+455 RITSTIKTSTVPSID
-470 TSKITIAPN
+470 TSAISIEKGQVIDLSTQ
-479 ELVYFKDIVTCK
+479 VTCK
-491 DNGAGCKIVLVKAS
+491 DNGAGCKIVLVKPATTKGLTK
-505 STKNMIEDN
+505 STTAL
-514 EYDVMFV
+514 YV
-521 LEDNSG
+521 LEDNNG
-527 NRYKYTK
+527 NRYKYKKQVNIKENAAKLIMSQSKGNEWEAGAEGLYATNSYTASDGTTK
-534 KVYIGQTMPILS
+534 Y
-546 GKATTS
+546 
-552 MMEQADD
+552 
-559 TTGDDGSG
+559 
-567 IYKVSHNAI
+567 H
-576 SSSSSS
+576 
-582 TGSTIAA
+582 
-589 TTDYRYYGNDPNNY
+589 DYRYVGADPNNY
-603 ICLEKS
+603 VWF
-609 NGTCD
+609 NND
-614 DKNLYRI
+614 MYQI
-621 IGSVYEALNNSY
+621 IGVFDENSHGKSGQYLVKLIMANPLGVFTWGIYNSSNTSGTYSSFANDWTGTTTGIKANLNVLFNEYFLNSTNTSSTYGACSNWTYFESNTNYRTNDCSDIVGYGIDSSALNFVETTTWYLYGSGTDQSKQNWYLCERGGNSCTSANSGAY
-633 MLKVVKATPLKD
+633 STTTD
-645 ATTNVYP
+645 AKIGLMYLSDYLYASSYYTSSDTSQP
-652 WNYEVD
+652 
-658 KYNNSVI
+658 KSF
-665 NNTWATITSGNYSNS
+665 SGN
-680 LTSGSSLMRML
+680 
-691 NSEAWWNGTTG
+691 
-702 VYYGSDDSGV
+702 
-712 ITVTRDFTNYGLSSN
+712 
-727 VKKYIKLSRFYL
+727 
-739 GRYNGSGEYPS
+739 
-750 EMYNYERGTMTCDSQ
+750 
-765 ALYWDGYVALIY
+765 
-777 PSDYGYAAGN
+777 
-787 KCSTSVNI
+787 
-795 NKYSYQENNCRK
+795 NN
-807 KDWLYTSTFYWTLTA
+807 WLYKGDEWTLTPNVSNTKYVRNVSLGGVSMTRTYITNLA
-822 RGNTSSC
+822 RP
-829 NSFLST
+829 SFYLKST
-835 DTQYAIEITSD
+835 VSIS
-846 GGIWGGDGYVAI
+846 GGDG
-858 VSVDAEI
+858 
-865 YPTFYLDKD
+865 TFAN
-874 IIITGG
+874 
-880 SGTKTDPY
+880 PY
-888 IISK
+888 IIE

>member
-1 MNRSFRVPLKE
+1 
-12 SYLLIIIIVGILSLC
+12 

-120 SITNGSILPVELL
+120 SITNGSVLPVELL

-220 SASPTSSHPN
+220 SASPTNSHPD

-323 GGGRSSDVASNG
+323 GGGRSSDAASNG

-470 TSKITIAPN
+470 TSAISISEGDNIDLKSQ
-479 ELVYFKDIVTCK
+479 VTCK
-491 DNGAGCKIVLVKAS
+491 DNGAGCKIVLVKPATTKGLTK
-505 STKNMIEDN
+505 STTAL
-514 EYDVMFV
+514 YV

-527 NRYKYTK
+527 NRYKYKKPINIKQNAVKLIMSQSKGNEWEAGAEGLYATNSYTASDGTTK
-534 KVYIGQTMPILS
+534 Y
-546 GKATTS
+546 
-552 MMEQADD
+552 
-559 TTGDDGSG
+559 
-567 IYKVSHNAI
+567 H
-576 SSSSSS
+576 
-582 TGSTIAA
+582 
-589 TTDYRYYGNDPNNY
+589 DYRYVGVDPNNY
-603 ICLEKS
+603 VWF
-609 NGTCD
+609 NND
-614 DKNLYRI
+614 MYQI
-621 IGSVYEALNNSY
+621 IGVFDENSHGKTGQYLVKLIMANPLGAFSWGVYNSSNTSGTYSDYKNDWTGNTTGIKANLNVLFNEYFLNS
-633 MLKVVKATPLKD
+633 
-645 ATTNVYP
+645 TNTSSTYGACSN
-652 WNYEVD
+652 WTYF
-658 KYNNSVI
+658 YNNTNYRTNDCSDMVGYGI
-665 NNTWATITSGNYSNS
+665 DSSG
-680 LTSGSSLMRML
+680 L
-691 NSEAWWNGTTG
+691 NSIETT
-702 VYYGSDDSGV
+702 
-712 ITVTRDFTNYGLSSN
+712 TWHL
-727 VKKYIKLSRFYL
+727 
-739 GRYNGSGEYPS
+739 NGSGTSQSKQNWYLC
-750 EMYNYERGTMTCDSQ
+750 ERGGNSCTGANSGAYSTTTDAKIGLMY
-765 ALYWDGYVALIY
+765 L
-777 PSDYGYAAGN
+777 SDYLYASSYYTNSDTTTQNASYFGN
-787 KCSTSVNI
+787 KN
-795 NKYSYQENNCRK
+795 
-807 KDWLYTSTFYWTLTA
+807 WLYKGYEWTLTPYASYAYRVWFVNFGSASYSSTHTPTFA
-822 RGNTSSC
+822 RP
-829 NSFLST
+829 SFYLKST
-835 DTQYAIEITSD
+835 VSIS
-846 GGIWGGDGYVAI
+846 GGDG
-858 VSVDAEI
+858 
-865 YPTFYLDKD
+865 TFDN
-874 IIITGG
+874 
-880 SGTKTDPY
+880 PY
-888 IISK
+888 IVE

>member
-1 MNRSFRVPLKE
+1 MKNKYIIKE
-12 SYLLIIIIVGILSLC
+12 SYLLIVIIVGILSLC

-41 SKDIFTM
+41 SKDIVTM
-48 RAASNIETTL
+48 KAASNIETTL
-58 KIFEYK
+58 KIYEYK
-64 KITVPAGSNTSV
+64 KVTVPAGSNTSV

-133 VINNSSSD
+133 VINNTSSD

-220 SASPTSSHPN
+220 GANPTNSHPN

-248 TLYIGGSPNSNSDV
+248 TLYIGGSPNSNSNV

-274 AGSRYNDNGSGGGA
+274 KGSSYNDNGSGGGA

-323 GGGRSSDVASNG
+323 GGGRNSNTVSNG

-372 STSDDNAGGGGGWYG
+372 STSDDHAGGGGGWYG

-470 TSKITIAPN
+470 TSAISIEKGQVIDLSTQ
-479 ELVYFKDIVTCK
+479 VTCK
-491 DNGAGCKIVLVKAS
+491 DNGAGCKIVLVKPATTKGLTK
-505 STKNMIEDN
+505 STTAL
-514 EYDVMFV
+514 YV
-521 LEDNSG
+521 LEDNNG
-527 NRYKYTK
+527 NRYKYKKQVNIKENAVKLIMSQSKGNEWKAGAEGLYATNSYTASDGTTK
-534 KVYIGQTMPILS
+534 Y
-546 GKATTS
+546 
-552 MMEQADD
+552 
-559 TTGDDGSG
+559 
-567 IYKVSHNAI
+567 H
-576 SSSSSS
+576 
-582 TGSTIAA
+582 
-589 TTDYRYYGNDPNNY
+589 DYRYVGADPNNY
-603 ICLEKS
+603 VWF
-609 NGTCD
+609 NND
-614 DKNLYRI
+614 MYQI
-621 IGSVYEALNNSY
+621 IGVFDENSHGKTGQYLVKLIMANPLGAFNWGVYNSSNTSGTYSDYNNDWTGTTTGIKANLNVLFNEYFLNSTNTSSTYGSCANWTYFYINTNYRTNDCSDIVGYGIDSSALNSIETTTWYLYGSGTNQSKQNWYLCERGGNSCTGANNGAY
-633 MLKVVKATPLKD
+633 STSTD
-645 ATTNVYP
+645 AKIGLMYLSDYLYASSYYTSSDTT
-652 WNYEVD
+652 
-658 KYNNSVI
+658 
-665 NNTWATITSGNYSNS
+665 TQGNY
-680 LTSGSSLMRML
+680 
-691 NSEAWWNGTTG
+691 
-702 VYYGSDDSGV
+702 
-712 ITVTRDFTNYGLSSN
+712 F
-727 VKKYIKLSRFYL
+727 
-739 GRYNGSGEYPS
+739 
-750 EMYNYERGTMTCDSQ
+750 
-765 ALYWDGYVALIY
+765 
-777 PSDYGYAAGN
+777 GN
-787 KCSTSVNI
+787 KN
-795 NKYSYQENNCRK
+795 
-807 KDWLYTSTFYWTLTA
+807 WLYKGYEWTLTPDASVSYGVWGVDYGSVSTYATRFPYSA
-822 RGNTSSC
+822 RP
-829 NSFLST
+829 SFYLKST
-835 DTQYAIEITSD
+835 VSIS
-846 GGIWGGDGYVAI
+846 GGDG
-858 VSVDAEI
+858 
-865 YPTFYLDKD
+865 TFAN
-874 IIITGG
+874 
-880 SGTKTDPY
+880 PY
-888 IISK
+888 TIE

>member
-1 MNRSFRVPLKE
+1 
-12 SYLLIIIIVGILSLC
+12 

-120 SITNGSILPVELL
+120 SITNGSVLPVELL

-169 NTGTEPSGDAGETK
+169 NTGNEPSGDAGETK

-220 SASPTSSHPN
+220 SANPTSSHPN

-347 GSLTAAGSSSGTY
+347 GSLTAAGSGSGTY

-455 RITSTVKTSTVPSID
+455 RITSTIKTSTVPSID
-470 TSKITIAPN
+470 TSAISIEKGQVIDLSTQ
-479 ELVYFKDIVTCK
+479 VTCK
-491 DNGAGCKIVLVKAS
+491 DNGAGCKIVLVKPATTKGLTK
-505 STKNMIEDN
+505 STTAL
-514 EYDVMFV
+514 YV
-521 LEDNSG
+521 LEDNNG
-527 NRYKYTK
+527 NRYKYKKQVNIKENAVKLIMSQSKGNEWKAGAEGLYATNSYTASDGTTK
-534 KVYIGQTMPILS
+534 Y
-546 GKATTS
+546 
-552 MMEQADD
+552 
-559 TTGDDGSG
+559 
-567 IYKVSHNAI
+567 H
-576 SSSSSS
+576 
-582 TGSTIAA
+582 
-589 TTDYRYYGNDPNNY
+589 DYRYVGADPNNY
-603 ICLEKS
+603 VWF
-609 NGTCD
+609 NND
-614 DKNLYRI
+614 MYQI
-621 IGSVYEALNNSY
+621 IGVFDENSHGKTGQY
-633 MLKVVKATPLKD
+633 LVKLIMANPLGGYSWG
-645 ATTNVYP
+645 A
-652 WNYEVD
+652 
-658 KYNNSVI
+658 YNTSN
-665 NNTWATITSGNYSNS
+665 TSGTYSSYKSDWTGN
-680 LTSGSSLMRML
+680 
-691 NSEAWWNGTTG
+691 TTG
-702 VYYGSDDSGV
+702 VKA
-712 ITVTRDFTNYGLSSN
+712 NLN
-727 VKKYIKLSRFYL
+727 VLF
-739 GRYNGSGEYPS
+739 NEYFA
-750 EMYNYERGTMTCDSQ
+750 NRT
-765 ALYWDGYVALIY
+765 
-777 PSDYGYAAGN
+777 
-787 KCSTSVNI
+787 
-795 NKYSYQENNCRK
+795 
-807 KDWLYTSTFYWTLTA
+807 
-822 RGNTSSC
+822 NTSSTYGAC
-829 NSFLST
+829 ANWTYHYWNNNYRTNDCSDIVGYGLTSSALNSIETTTWYLYGSGSLTDQSKQNWYLCERGGNSCKSANSGSYSNTTSSKIGLMYLSDYLYASGYFSNAST
-835 DTQYAIEITSD
+835 ATQGTLYFGNKNWLYKGNEWVLTPSDSEADFGWYVNLGSTRSYSAIIPNSARPSFYLKSTVS
-846 GGIWGGDGYVAI
+846 ILGGDG
-858 VSVDAEI
+858 
-865 YPTFYLDKD
+865 TFAN
-874 IIITGG
+874 
-880 SGTKTDPY
+880 PY
-888 IISK
+888 IIE